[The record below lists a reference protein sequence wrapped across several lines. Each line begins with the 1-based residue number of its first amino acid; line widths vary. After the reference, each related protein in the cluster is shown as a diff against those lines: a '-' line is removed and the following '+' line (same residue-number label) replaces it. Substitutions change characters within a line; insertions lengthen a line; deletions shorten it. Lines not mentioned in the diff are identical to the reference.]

1 MFLFNAIVCVG
12 TVSGIV
18 AYTHFKMAEQREE
31 KKRREQE
38 QGQEKQ
44 FQPKSHMSE
53 SQELLV
59 SIDSSEDKAENS

>member
-1 MFLFNAIVCVG
+1 
-12 TVSGIV
+12 
-18 AYTHFKMAEQREE
+18 MAEQREE

-44 FQPKSHMSE
+44 FQPKAHMSE